1 MLPIHALCKTDVS
14 WDGRDGC
21 NAHALY
27 EHSLG
32 STRWPMLEDLVL
44 NANMP
49 TRKKRETSKMVWSDL
64 DTSTVSFSDPRGRA
78 VGAPR

>member
-1 MLPIHALCKTDVS
+1 VEVSRSLQTILEVSRFLRVGSLVLPIHALCKTDVS

-44 NANMP
+44 NANMY
-49 TRKKRETSKMVWSDL
+49 DL
-64 DTSTVSFSDPRGRA
+64 FS
-78 VGAPR
+78 